1 MGRHEISIT
10 KNMNNKFWQVGNLT
24 QDVRVI
30 KQETNWFDPVI
41 FKTVNKMPYTI
52 ISYYYIPC

>member
-10 KNMNNKFWQVGNLT
+10 KNMNNKFWQVGNLS

-30 KQETNWFDPVI
+30 KQEANWFDPVI
-41 FKTVNKMPYTI
+41 FKTGNKMPYPI